1 MPVPDRTLQPK
12 LGLLQLAEKL
22 GNVTRACQSLGYSR
36 DSYYRFKALYQNGG
50 TEALRNFTRRRP
62 IPKNRV
68 SSFIERAVIEHS
80 IAHPQWGQQRIAQTV
95 SNKGVAISPSGV
107 RNIWMR
113 YGLETQE
120 KRVLAILARTAQE
133 GCVLSDEQAMA
144 VNTARS
150 RGKLSSGRYIAAPGQ
165 VCFQDI
171 SLMID
176 HPRLGPIHQHT
187 FVDGYS
193 NLAFVRLV
201 MNQEPDG
208 EVRFFEEEVLPWFK
222 ARALTIESIRTDRRP
237 PFAERGNELAYQA
250 ALKRSG
256 IRHTFRLTRGG
267 RGDVCETVVSTLRR
281 EVYHPLTRQVGLSM
295 NEAAHAV
302 SQWVGAYNQ
311 RPALGPYCYGKP
323 PLQTIHDF
331 LRQQTVVEG
340 HNTAAE
346 RGTSYEWQ

>member
-1 MPVPDRTLQPK
+1 MPVTDRTLRPK

-68 SSFIERAVIEHS
+68 NTFTERAVVEHS
-80 IAHPQWGQQRIAQTV
+80 IEHPQWGQQRIAQAL
-95 SNKGVAISPSGV
+95 SDKGVAISPSGV

-120 KRVLAILARTAQE
+120 KRVFAILARSAQE
-133 GCVLSDEQAMA
+133 GCALSDEQAVA
-144 VNTARS
+144 VHVARS

-176 HPRLGPIHQHT
+176 HPRLGAIHQHT

-193 NLAFVRLV
+193 NLAFVRLIT
-201 MNQEPDG
+201 NHEPDG
-208 EVRFFEEEVLPWFK
+208 QVRFLEEEVLPWFQT
-222 ARALTIESIRTDRRP
+222 RGLTIESIRTDRRP
-237 PFAERGNELAYQA
+237 PFAEKDNGFAYQA
-250 ALKRSG
+250 ALKRAG
-256 IRHTFRLTRGG
+256 IRQTFRLTRGG
-267 RGDVCETVVSTLRR
+267 RGDACEMVVSTLRR
-281 EVYHPLTRQVGLSM
+281 EVYHPLARQVGLSV
-295 NEAAHAV
+295 NEVVHAV
-302 SQWVGAYNQ
+302 AEWLKDYNQ
-311 RPALGPYCYGKP
+311 RPASGPYCYGKS
-323 PLQTIHDF
+323 PLKTIHDF
-331 LRQQTVVEG
+331 LRHQTTSG
-340 HNTAAE
+340 SCSSADE
-346 RGTSYEWQ
+346 RGPAHEWQ